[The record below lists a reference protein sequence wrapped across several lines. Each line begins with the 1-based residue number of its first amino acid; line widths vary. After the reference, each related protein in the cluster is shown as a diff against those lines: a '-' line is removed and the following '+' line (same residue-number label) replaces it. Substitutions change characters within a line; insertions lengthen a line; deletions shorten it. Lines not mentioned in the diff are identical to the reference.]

1 MASAPQ
7 VATFVGPVTAI
18 PVLLF
23 SGFFVSFKTI
33 PTYLQWSS
41 YVSYVRWDPVLW
53 PEAPC
58 PGLPWAGER
67 MGLPGACGDSHG
79 VLCPRYGFEGVIL
92 TIYAMER
99 EDLECLEDFCPFQ
112 KPIKILQELD
122 VEEAKLYLDFLI
134 LGIFFVI
141 LRLLAYL
148 VLRYKVKSE
157 R

>member
-1 MASAPQ
+1 
-7 VATFVGPVTAI
+7 VGPVTAI

-53 PEAPC
+53 PEARC
-58 PGLPWAGER
+58 PGIPWAGKR
-67 MGLPGACGDSHG
+67 MGMPGTSSDFRG

>member
-1 MASAPQ
+1 MLWAP
-7 VATFVGPVTAI
+7 VGWGENGGA
-18 PVLLF
+18 
-23 SGFFVSFKTI
+23 
-33 PTYLQWSS
+33 
-41 YVSYVRWDPVLW
+41 WD
-53 PEAPC
+53 A
-58 PGLPWAGER
+58 
-67 MGLPGACGDSHG
+67 HG
-79 VLCPRYGFEGVIL
+79 VRCLRYGFEGVIL

-134 LGIFFVI
+134 LGIFFII

>member
-1 MASAPQ
+1 M
-7 VATFVGPVTAI
+7 GPVTAI

-41 YVSYVRWDPVLW
+41 YVSYVRWDATLW
-53 PEAPC
+53 SKAPC

-67 MGLPGACGDSHG
+67 TGLPGACGDSHG
-79 VLCPRYGFEGVIL
+79 VLCLRYGFEGVIL

>member
-1 MASAPQ
+1 MGPRTLS
-7 VATFVGPVTAI
+7 VGWEWGRVGHAVT
-18 PVLLF
+18 
-23 SGFFVSFKTI
+23 
-33 PTYLQWSS
+33 
-41 YVSYVRWDPVLW
+41 
-53 PEAPC
+53 
-58 PGLPWAGER
+58 
-67 MGLPGACGDSHG
+67 
-79 VLCPRYGFEGVIL
+79 VLCHRYGFEGVIL

-134 LGIFFVI
+134 LGIFFII

>member
-1 MASAPQ
+1 M
-7 VATFVGPVTAI
+7 VTLGSL
-18 PVLLF
+18 VTL
-23 SGFFVSFKTI
+23 
-33 PTYLQWSS
+33 
-41 YVSYVRWDPVLW
+41 
-53 PEAPC
+53 
-58 PGLPWAGER
+58 
-67 MGLPGACGDSHG
+67 G

>member
-1 MASAPQ
+1 M
-7 VATFVGPVTAI
+7 
-18 PVLLF
+18 
-23 SGFFVSFKTI
+23 SGGTPYSGQKL
-33 PTYLQWSS
+33 PAL
-41 YVSYVRWDPVLW
+41 
-53 PEAPC
+53 
-58 PGLPWAGER
+58 GLPWAGER
-67 MGLPGACGDSHG
+67 MGLPGACDDPRD

-134 LGIFFVI
+134 LGIFFII

>member
-1 MASAPQ
+1 MGTPPWGWGGTGGQTRGDNTGCSA
-7 VATFVGPVTAI
+7 
-18 PVLLF
+18 
-23 SGFFVSFKTI
+23 
-33 PTYLQWSS
+33 
-41 YVSYVRWDPVLW
+41 
-53 PEAPC
+53 
-58 PGLPWAGER
+58 
-67 MGLPGACGDSHG
+67 
-79 VLCPRYGFEGVIL
+79 PRYGFEGVIL